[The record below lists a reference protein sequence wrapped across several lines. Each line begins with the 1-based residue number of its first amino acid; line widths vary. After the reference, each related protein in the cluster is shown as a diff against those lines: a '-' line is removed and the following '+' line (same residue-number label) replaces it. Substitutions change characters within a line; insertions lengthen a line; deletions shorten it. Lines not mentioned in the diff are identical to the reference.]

1 MVIYGLEHMTVY
13 GLRHS
18 FATLCSSEGMPLE
31 VLHIIM
37 GHSDFDT
44 TRKFYIHISE
54 ARKQQ
59 EMLKLYNKQYSE
71 EQLQALM
78 EKNQFYLEK
87 IAALTEPVMA

>member
-1 MVIYGLEHMTVY
+1 MPTFIRKYNLEHMTVY

-18 FATLCSSEGMPLE
+18 YATLCSTEGVPPE
-31 VLHIIM
+31 VLHILM

-44 TRKFYIHISE
+44 TRRYYIHISD

-71 EQLQALM
+71 EQLQNLM
-78 EKNQFYLEK
+78 DKNK
-87 IAALTEPVMA
+87 K